1 MKRLLW
7 DLFLIQFPH
16 IEKRKGKQFLCAKHH
31 ASYYR
36 QSKVN
41 EAKP

>member
-16 IEKRKGKQFLCAKHH
+16 IEKEKGSSFFVQST
-31 ASYYR
+31 SYCR